1 LGLADAVHFQEGKA
15 WKPLDSIQYRWFKEI
30 KLVPA
35 PITLQL
41 PERLY
46 QRLVNTAQAT
56 QRPLE
61 EVIIHALKVGSPPDW
76 DDVPEE
82 FQANLAALDRLDDA
96 ALWAIARSHR
106 SSAEMTRYDELL
118 DRNQEGALSDSEK
131 LELTELRQAADA
143 FMLRKAHTVVLLR
156 WRGHLVPHP

>member
-1 LGLADAVHFQEGKA
+1 V
-15 WKPLDSIQYRWFKEI
+15 S
-30 KLVPA
+30 A

-61 EVIIHALKVGSPPDW
+61 EIIIHALETGSPPDW

-82 FQANLAALDRLDDA
+82 FQADLAALDSLDDN
-96 ALWAIARSHR
+96 ALWAIVRSHKP
-106 SSAEMTRYDELL
+106 SNDMTRYDELL
-118 DRNQEGALSDSEK
+118 ELNRETGLSDAEQI
-131 LELTELRQAADA
+131 ELAQLRHEADA
-143 FMLRKAHTVVLLR
+143 FMLRKAHAATLLR
-156 WRGHLVPHP
+156 WRGHPIVNP

>member
-1 LGLADAVHFQEGKA
+1 M
-15 WKPLDSIQYRWFKEI
+15 
-30 KLVPA
+30 PA

-46 QRLVNTAQAT
+46 QRLSNTAQAT
-56 QRPLE
+56 QQPLE
-61 EVIIHALKVGSPPDW
+61 EVIVHVLEVGSPPDW

-82 FQANLAALDRLDDA
+82 FQAALAALDCLDDR
-96 ALWAIARSHR
+96 ALWAIARTHK

-118 DRNQEGALSDSEK
+118 DRNQAGDLSDSEK
-131 LELTELRQAADA
+131 LELIELRQAADA
-143 FMLRKAHTVVLLR
+143 FMLRKAHAVALLR

>member
-1 LGLADAVHFQEGKA
+1 M
-15 WKPLDSIQYRWFKEI
+15 
-30 KLVPA
+30 PA

-41 PERLY
+41 LERLY
-46 QRLVNTAQAT
+46 QRLINTAQAT

-61 EVIIHALKVGSPPDW
+61 EVIIHALEVGSPPDW

-82 FQANLAALDRLDDA
+82 FQADLAALDRLDDA
-96 ALWAIARSHR
+96 ALWAIARGR
-106 SSAEMTRYDELL
+106 QSSTEMTRYDELL
-118 DRNQEGALSDSEK
+118 DRNQEDVLSSNEK

-143 FMLRKAHTVVLLR
+143 FMLRRAHAVVILR